1 VTDKGLHV
9 WRYATATGR
18 PREDRLLPEG
28 WVIER

>member
-1 VTDKGLHV
+1 V

-18 PREDRLLPEG
+18 PREDKLLPEG